1 MIGYRISKEGG
12 NNMEWILILTALAVL
27 VILCAAILLRQKRET
42 HDDAAL
48 RTELIN
54 QFQLLSGMVLDT
66 VDKAS
71 AANGRNIGLLRQTVE
86 EKLAEIRISVDQKL
100 DTTLRSGLTTSF
112 ARVSEQLQQVY
123 KSMGEVR
130 ALTNGV
136 GDLKQILSGV
146 KTRGIWG
153 EVQLYRL
160 LSDFLSPGQ
169 FIENVRI
176 MNDSTVEFAVRMPS
190 DKGENILLPIDSK
203 FPMDRYARVAA
214 LAEAGDEQALAAAQK
229 EFVQAIVAEAKKIS
243 SKYIRPPKTTDFA
256 VMFLPSEGLYAEV
269 IRLGLVDRLQSK
281 YRVMI
286 TGPSTLGAFLT
297 SLQAGFRTL
306 SIREHSAAIERMLA
320 EIRSEFDVFA
330 DTLRKTQNSLA
341 AAQNHLD
348 AVQKRSA
355 RIKTKL
361 SDAAG
366 TEL

>member
-1 MIGYRISKEGG
+1 
-12 NNMEWILILTALAVL
+12 
-27 VILCAAILLRQKRET
+27 
-42 HDDAAL
+42 
-48 RTELIN
+48 
-54 QFQLLSGMVLDT
+54 
-66 VDKAS
+66 
-71 AANGRNIGLLRQTVE
+71 
-86 EKLAEIRISVDQKL
+86 
-100 DTTLRSGLTTSF
+100 
-112 ARVSEQLQQVY
+112 
-123 KSMGEVR
+123 
-130 ALTNGV
+130 
-136 GDLKQILSGV
+136 
-146 KTRGIWG
+146 
-153 EVQLYRL
+153 
-160 LSDFLSPGQ
+160 
-169 FIENVRI
+169 
-176 MNDSTVEFAVRMPS
+176 
-190 DKGENILLPIDSK
+190 
-203 FPMDRYARVAA
+203 MDRYARVAA
-214 LAEAGDEQALAAAQK
+214 LAEAGDGQALAAAQK

-281 YRVMI
+281 YRVMV